1 METARCEIK
10 VGRHWSPLPPGQSIG
25 HATGPRPRV
34 WSIQGLRPEL
44 LLLDQAGFTWH
55 LPAPAAS
62 APSGLGCPLVDLSI
76 LNSQSWNLIPM
87 QMRKPRRGEGPR
99 ARTGAHLSSDRTLS
113 SSLKSRRSGMRR
125 GLSPCSVCPTLTSL
139 SVLLSTQSLLAPRPQ
154 ACRSWPSAS
163 PSVQRGGWR
172 N

>member
-1 METARCEIK
+1 M
-10 VGRHWSPLPPGQSIG
+10 GRHWSPLPTGQSIR

-62 APSGLGCPLVDLSI
+62 APSGLGCPLVDLST
-76 LNSQSWNLIPM
+76 LNSQSWNLFPV

-99 ARTGAHLSSDRTLS
+99 ARTGAHLSSERTLS
-113 SSLKSRRSGMRR
+113 SSLKSRRSCMRR
-125 GLSPCSVCPTLTSL
+125 GLSPCSVCPTLSSL